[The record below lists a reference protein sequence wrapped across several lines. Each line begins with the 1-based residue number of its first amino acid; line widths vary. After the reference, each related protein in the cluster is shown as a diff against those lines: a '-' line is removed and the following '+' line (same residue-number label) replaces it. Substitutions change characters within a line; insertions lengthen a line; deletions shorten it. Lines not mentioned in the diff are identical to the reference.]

1 MKTLEESG
9 ALEYTIVVAATAS
22 EPAPLQFLA
31 PFAGTAMGEFF
42 RDNGMHGLIV
52 YDDLSKQAVAYRQMS
67 LLLRRPPGREAYP
80 GDVFYLHSRLL
91 ERSAKL
97 NGDYGSGSL
106 TALPIIETQAND
118 VSAYIPTNVISITD
132 GQIFLESDLFYQGIR
147 PAVNVGISVSRVG
160 SSAQTKAMKKVA
172 GPIKGELAQYREM
185 AAFAKFG
192 SDLDVS
198 TQKLLARGARLTE
211 LLKQPQYAPLTME
224 EQVVS
229 VYAGTRG
236 YLDGIAVGDVGRFEK
251 ELLARVHANNASLL
265 EGIRT
270 KKDLTAELEAE
281 LKGVLEA
288 FVKTFA

>member
-1 MKTLEESG
+1 
-9 ALEYTIVVAATAS
+9 
-22 EPAPLQFLA
+22 
-31 PFAGTAMGEFF
+31 
-42 RDNGMHGLIV
+42 
-52 YDDLSKQAVAYRQMS
+52 

-91 ERSAKL
+91 ERAAKL
-97 NGDYGSGSL
+97 NEDNGNGSL

-160 SSAQTKAMKKVA
+160 SSAQIKAMKQVA
-172 GPIKGELAQYREM
+172 GAIKGELAQYREM

-198 TQKLLARGARLTE
+198 TQRLLARGERLTE
-211 LLKQPQYAPLTME
+211 LLKQPQYAPLKVE
-224 EQVVS
+224 EQVCVI
-229 VYAGTRG
+229 YAGTRG
-236 YLDGIAVGDVGRFEK
+236 YLDKIATAQVGAFERGFLSYLHSK
-251 ELLARVHANNASLL
+251 EPKLL

-270 KKDLTAELEAE
+270 KKALDSDLENTLKSALET
-281 LKGVLEA
+281 
-288 FVKTFA
+288 FSKTFA